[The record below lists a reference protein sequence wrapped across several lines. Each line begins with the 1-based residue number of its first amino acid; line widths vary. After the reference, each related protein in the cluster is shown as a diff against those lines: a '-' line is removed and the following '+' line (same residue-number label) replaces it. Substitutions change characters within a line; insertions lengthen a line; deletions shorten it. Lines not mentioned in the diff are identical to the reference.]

1 MATLGE
7 VQALV
12 QKVCAPLALAINI
25 LLIYLILRHSPKS
38 LGFYKYLMIY
48 IALFEMI
55 YAIVDIISAP
65 DLYCFDSMF
74 LVITFYENSSLPR
87 WIYKVINVVFCTF
100 FAVSMAIFALHFI
113 YRYLAVSGSSYV
125 KSYSF
130 GKSFVWFFSP
140 ILYGIFYA
148 TAIEFTL
155 SENEKTN
162 MVLRKTYLSNRTLKV
177 ENLIYIGQNY
187 WFTDEK
193 GNVAINL
200 MSWFGIAVPIFT
212 VILSSSTMLIF
223 GTLSYRAVAS
233 FAKNT
238 SNSKQ
243 YHSMQLQLLNALVL
257 QALIPVFLMQLPSF
271 IAFTSPIFHKGN
283 EMAGAVLGIA
293 VALYP
298 VLDPLPT
305 LIIIKN
311 FRNALFKPCTRKK
324 IYAVQQETPI
334 ATTSQSVKIVKSI

>member
-113 YRYLAVSGSSYV
+113 YRYLAVSG
-125 KSYSF
+125 
-130 GKSFVWFFSP
+130 
-140 ILYGIFYA
+140 
-148 TAIEFTL
+148 
-155 SENEKTN
+155 
-162 MVLRKTYLSNRTLKV
+162 
-177 ENLIYIGQNY
+177 
-187 WFTDEK
+187 
-193 GNVAINL
+193 
-200 MSWFGIAVPIFT
+200 
-212 VILSSSTMLIF
+212 
-223 GTLSYRAVAS
+223 
-233 FAKNT
+233 
-238 SNSKQ
+238 
-243 YHSMQLQLLNALVL
+243 
-257 QALIPVFLMQLPSF
+257 
-271 IAFTSPIFHKGN
+271 
-283 EMAGAVLGIA
+283 
-293 VALYP
+293 
-298 VLDPLPT
+298 
-305 LIIIKN
+305 
-311 FRNALFKPCTRKK
+311 
-324 IYAVQQETPI
+324 
-334 ATTSQSVKIVKSI
+334 